1 LHAAAFD
8 LLHHFNLEKAISP
21 LHEHIETKS
30 KVPLNNPLNN
40 PLKQGYE
47 VLQ

>member
-1 LHAAAFD
+1 MHAAAFD
-8 LLHHFNLEKAISP
+8 LLHRFNLEKAISL
-21 LHEHIETKS
+21 LHEHIEKKS
-30 KVPLNNPLNN
+30 KVPLKN